1 MTRILVTYGVK
12 RNGWYRGPGSRSG
25 PPLARERRVLGMF
38 SGNHTP
44 GLKVMAHP
52 AKTEKREQKGEIY
65 SCLVTYLIRQ
75 NTDFSCVK
83 SLAPEP
89 GNR

>member
-1 MTRILVTYGVK
+1 
-12 RNGWYRGPGSRSG
+12 
-25 PPLARERRVLGMF
+25 MF